1 MKALIIDDERLARKE
16 LASLLEKHEG
26 IEIVGEAANA
36 DEAEALIAEKRPDL
50 LFLDINMP
58 GRTGFELLESL
69 DHAPQVIFITA
80 YDEHA
85 LKAFQVNALDYL
97 MKPIDPERLEAAL
110 NKLPQKGEGDVPQRD
125 MLKADDQ
132 IFLKDGEK
140 CWFVTLKDVRLF
152 ESEGNYVRVRF
163 NDQKPLVLRSLNKL
177 EEKLDPLV
185 FFRANRKHIIN
196 LRWVE
201 SIEPWFSGGL
211 MVKLKTRKG
220 RPIGAPLFHCSRN
233 IAYSLARPRMR
244 ACSSTFSMA
253 ARSVSL
259 NNRVMVSRPYNVMLT
274 SGSLMMAR
282 MTRISGSLGG
292 VSYHSQVIMPLSP

>member
-16 LASLLEKHEG
+16 LTSLLAAHEQ
-26 IEIVGEAANA
+26 ISIVGEAANA

-58 GRTGFELLESL
+58 GRSGFELLESL
-69 DHAPQVIFITA
+69 DHAPHVIFVTA

-85 LKAFQVNALDYL
+85 LKAFSVNALDYL
-97 MKPIDPERLEAAL
+97 LKPIDPERLAAAVG
-110 NKLPQKGEGDVPQRD
+110 KLQDQHDAQVPTREV
-125 MLKADDQ
+125 LRESDQ

-140 CWFVTLKDVRLF
+140 CWFVTLKDVRSF

-163 NDQKPLVLRSLNKL
+163 SDQKPLVLRSLNKL

-211 MVKLKTRKG
+211 MVKLKHTGKDG
-220 RPIGAPLFHCSRN
+220 VQETIEVSR
-233 IAYSLARPRMR
+233 RQ
-244 ACSSTFSMA
+244 A
-253 ARSVSL
+253 ARFKELLSL
-259 NNRVMVSRPYNVMLT
+259 
-274 SGSLMMAR
+274 
-282 MTRISGSLGG
+282 
-292 VSYHSQVIMPLSP
+292 